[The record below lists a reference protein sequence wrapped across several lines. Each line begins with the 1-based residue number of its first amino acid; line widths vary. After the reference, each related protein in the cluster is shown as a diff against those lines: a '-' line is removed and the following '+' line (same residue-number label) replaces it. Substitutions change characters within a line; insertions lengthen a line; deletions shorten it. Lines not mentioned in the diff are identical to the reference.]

1 MFRVWQQVEGLTC
14 GCHAKDASFG
24 RLRVKQCSSGG
35 NARVG
40 FPRDYDFEGDL
51 VTSRAERLSMCS
63 EFGSRLED

>member
-1 MFRVWQQVEGLTC
+1 MFRIWQQVEGLRC

-24 RLRVKQCSSGG
+24 RPREKQCTSGG

-40 FPRDYDFEGDL
+40 FPRDL
-51 VTSRAERLSMCS
+51 VTSRAEGLSMCS